1 MSQFVFWDTERI
13 RLSYFPQ
20 QAGRGH
26 RIRRLIV
33 MSRRTVSKNKRVV
46 TVIDIDTDG
55 GTGIGLVVMIEVWPL

>member
-1 MSQFVFWDTERI
+1 
-13 RLSYFPQ
+13 
-20 QAGRGH
+20 
-26 RIRRLIV
+26 